1 MYSYL
6 SSPISKKIVEFDIAN
21 ENGEFLIMF
30 DGSIVAIKTELISH
44 LRERVVSNYL
54 GYSKDDAKGIKLD
67 NMDNLTLACAYRAL
81 ASELEEDKSD
91 PDWEPDED
99 YDYE

>member
-1 MYSYL
+1 
-6 SSPISKKIVEFDIAN
+6 
-21 ENGEFLIMF
+21 
-30 DGSIVAIKTELISH
+30 
-44 LRERVVSNYL
+44 L

-99 YDYE
+99 NDYDYE